1 MTYLG
6 KARMVLLG
14 LAVVLASS
22 LTAAPGLPE
31 EGRVLDVTFGK
42 SPTESVTHGN
52 VKFDADSK
60 TWRAGCDSL
69 AGREAKYSIVIT
81 YRVEKVDSL
90 TAVELVRL
98 YNGNAYEQGF
108 FSVDYRGEVDVA
120 GYSSP
125 ESDNRR
131 WHSVEAGM
139 EDGQEFTM
147 VQTVDMQTREQHLVA
162 AGHDYAYYS
171 APLAELANP
180 APNQVRVY
188 ESKWI
193 KPVRVTVY
201 SRVLTDQEI
210 TAAMGAAPEK
220 HAPSEMDKDKTSFS
234 FLGVI
239 DLIIIVAVIML
250 IVRARK
256 EKLKPMTLDELA
268 KAGRGELTQEQARQE
283 ALRYLD
289 EANAPWQW
297 EPLADQEGYGCSY
310 PKSAKELRQSREALK
325 KAIAT
330 GCADEDVAEDINML
344 ILLHNRAS
352 GLTFNGWFPFV
363 LVAFIAIIAMPIIK
377 GDFWHMVLSWQY
389 LGYWAGLAAY
399 IIAAMAFRAVA
410 LRGKPVEELDTMKDK
425 VANMTGATVAGAVA
439 VGGAAVGLL
448 GFLGKQLEWA
458 LDHSITHYRVF
469 RNGVHVGNTSEMNPT
484 GLIYFA
490 IVIVALLVLLYIA
503 WSIVMLILQFAAIY
517 KFTRNY
523 LIRR

>member
-1 MTYLG
+1 MTYLS
-6 KARMVLLG
+6 KARMALLG

-42 SPTESVTHGN
+42 SPTESVTHGK

-60 TWRAGCDSL
+60 TWRADCDSL

-250 IVRARK
+250 IVRQGRSGRAHPRAGPAGSFA
-256 EKLKPMTLDELA
+256 LP
-268 KAGRGELTQEQARQE
+268 GRGQCSLAVGTPCGPGGIRMLLPQEREGIASITRGS
-283 ALRYLD
+283 
-289 EANAPWQW
+289 
-297 EPLADQEGYGCSY
+297 QEGYRHG
-310 PKSAKELRQSREALK
+310 LR
-325 KAIAT
+325 
-330 GCADEDVAEDINML
+330 
-344 ILLHNRAS
+344 
-352 GLTFNGWFPFV
+352 
-363 LVAFIAIIAMPIIK
+363 
-377 GDFWHMVLSWQY
+377 
-389 LGYWAGLAAY
+389 
-399 IIAAMAFRAVA
+399 
-410 LRGKPVEELDTMKDK
+410 
-425 VANMTGATVAGAVA
+425 
-439 VGGAAVGLL
+439 
-448 GFLGKQLEWA
+448 
-458 LDHSITHYRVF
+458 
-469 RNGVHVGNTSEMNPT
+469 
-484 GLIYFA
+484 
-490 IVIVALLVLLYIA
+490 
-503 WSIVMLILQFAAIY
+503 
-517 KFTRNY
+517 
-523 LIRR
+523 

>member
-1 MTYLG
+1 M
-6 KARMVLLG
+6 ALLG

-22 LTAAPGLPE
+22 LTAAPALPE
-31 EGRVLDVTFGK
+31 KGRVLDITFGK
-42 SPTESVTHGN
+42 SPTESVTHGK

-180 APNQVRVY
+180 APNQVRIY

-256 EKLKPMTLDELA
+256 EKLKPMSLDDLA
-268 KAGRGELTQEQARQE
+268 KAGRASSPKSRPGRRLCATWTRPMLPGSGNPLRTRRDTDALTPRARRNCVNHARLSRRLSPRAALTRMWPKTSTCSSCSTT
-283 ALRYLD
+283 ALRDLLSTGGS
-289 EANAPWQW
+289 
-297 EPLADQEGYGCSY
+297 PLSWWPLSPSSPCPS
-310 PKSAKELRQSREALK
+310 SRETSGTWCSAGS
-325 KAIAT
+325 ISAT
-330 GCADEDVAEDINML
+330 GQ
-344 ILLHNRAS
+344 
-352 GLTFNGWFPFV
+352 G
-363 LVAFIAIIAMPIIK
+363 
-377 GDFWHMVLSWQY
+377 
-389 LGYWAGLAAY
+389 
-399 IIAAMAFRAVA
+399 
-410 LRGKPVEELDTMKDK
+410 
-425 VANMTGATVAGAVA
+425 
-439 VGGAAVGLL
+439 
-448 GFLGKQLEWA
+448 
-458 LDHSITHYRVF
+458 
-469 RNGVHVGNTSEMNPT
+469 
-484 GLIYFA
+484 
-490 IVIVALLVLLYIA
+490 
-503 WSIVMLILQFAAIY
+503 
-517 KFTRNY
+517 
-523 LIRR
+523 

>member
-1 MTYLG
+1 MTYLS
-6 KARMVLLG
+6 KARMALLG
-14 LAVVLASS
+14 LAVALASS
-22 LTAAPGLPE
+22 LTAAPGL
-31 EGRVLDVTFGK
+31 L
-42 SPTESVTHGN
+42 
-52 VKFDADSK
+52 
-60 TWRAGCDSL
+60 
-69 AGREAKYSIVIT
+69 IT

-125 ESDNRR
+125 ESDDRR

-256 EKLKPMTLDELA
+256 EKLKPMSLDDLA

-325 KAIAT
+325 KAVPLCPGGLYRHHRHAHHQ
-330 GCADEDVAEDINML
+330 GR
-344 ILLHNRAS
+344 LLAHGAQLAVSRLLGRAS
-352 GLTFNGWFPFV
+352 GLYHRRHGFQ
-363 LVAFIAIIAMPIIK
+363 
-377 GDFWHMVLSWQY
+377 SR
-389 LGYWAGLAAY
+389 GLA
-399 IIAAMAFRAVA
+399 
-410 LRGKPVEELDTMKDK
+410 G
-425 VANMTGATVAGAVA
+425 
-439 VGGAAVGLL
+439 
-448 GFLGKQLEWA
+448 
-458 LDHSITHYRVF
+458 
-469 RNGVHVGNTSEMNPT
+469 
-484 GLIYFA
+484 
-490 IVIVALLVLLYIA
+490 
-503 WSIVMLILQFAAIY
+503 
-517 KFTRNY
+517 
-523 LIRR
+523 

>member
-1 MTYLG
+1 MASLKEVKNRINSVKSTRQITSAMKMVASAKLHKAQGRIENMLPYQHKLNGILANFLATDSIAIESPYTEVRPVNTVALVVFSSSTSLCGAFNSNVLKQLEKSLQKYQALPKENIHIYPVGKKIEEAVKKLG
-6 KARMVLLG
+6 FTPQGSYQQMADKP
-14 LAVVLASS
+14 SY
-22 LTAAPGLPE
+22 E
-31 EGRVLDVTFGK
+31 E
-42 SPTESVTHGN
+42 
-52 VKFDADSK
+52 A
-60 TWRAGCDSL
+60 
-69 AGREAKYSIVIT
+69 
-81 YRVEKVDSL
+81 YR
-90 TAVELVRL
+90 
-98 YNGNAYEQGF
+98 
-108 FSVDYRGEVDVA
+108 
-120 GYSSP
+120 
-125 ESDNRR
+125 
-131 WHSVEAGM
+131 
-139 EDGQEFTM
+139 
-147 VQTVDMQTREQHLVA
+147 
-162 AGHDYAYYS
+162 
-171 APLAELANP
+171 LAEEL
-180 APNQVRVY
+180 
-188 ESKWI
+188 
-193 KPVRVTVY
+193 
-201 SRVLTDQEI
+201 
-210 TAAMGAAPEK
+210 
-220 HAPSEMDKDKTSFS
+220 MDAF
-234 FLGVI
+234 
-239 DLIIIVAVIML
+239 
-250 IVRARK
+250 ARK
-256 EKLKPMTLDELA
+256 EVDSIELIYHHFKSMGTQTLVCEPFLPIDLDELA
-268 KAGRGELTQEQARQE
+268 KAGRGELTRDQARQE

-289 EANAPWQW
+289 EANDPWQW

-352 GLTFNGWFPFV
+352 GLIFNGWFPFV

-399 IIAAMAFRAVA
+399 IIASMAFRSVA

-448 GFLGKQLEWA
+448 GFLSKQLEWA

-484 GLIYFA
+484 GLVYFA

-517 KFTRNY
+517 KFMRNY